1 MAEMRG
7 EKSTPHYD
15 FAARHFQC
23 EDVAATVKQQ
33 NQEARQ
39 TEARQQQP
47 QEKQVSG
54 LRRFMN
60 LFSRSEYA

>member
-1 MAEMRG
+1 M
-7 EKSTPHYD
+7 
-15 FAARHFQC
+15 
-23 EDVAATVKQQ
+23 
-33 NQEARQ
+33 NQENNN
-39 TEARQQQP
+39 EEQQQP